1 MAKKETSKPDTM
13 EAAVLRDCGFG
24 KVGEVVILPTADIE
38 AGAEHGMLDPHPDAV
53 RSVRASVTAA
63 VAAIHAPTK

>member
-24 KVGEVVILPTADIE
+24 KVGEVVSLPPADIE

-53 RSVRASVTAA
+53 RAA
-63 VAAIHAPTK
+63 KAAQAA